1 MTEERL
7 IISRKTTN
15 KFFLMIAIGVILL
28 IVGIIAMAAGGGEH
42 HAEGHGEAAATAH
55 EAVSWTKRL
64 LINLWLNNVYFT
76 GIALAGVFFVAV
88 QYVAYAGWSVL
99 IKRVPEALGYYLP
112 IGGVVMLLVF
122 LFGSHDIFHWTHEG
136 LYDVNSPEYDPIIA
150 GKSGYLNTA
159 FFLIRM
165 IVFFALWILFFN
177 WLRRNSI
184 NEDLHGGTTYYHKSI
199 RISAMFLVVF
209 GISSSVSAW
218 DWVLSIDTHWFST
231 MFGWYVFASW
241 FVSSLAA
248 ITLTVIILKQNG
260 YLKMV
265 NANHLHDLG
274 KFVFAFSIFWT
285 YVWFSQFML
294 IWYANIPEE
303 SIYFIDRLS
312 GNAGNFKWIFFTNLL
327 VNFAFPFLVLM
338 TRDAKRQMI
347 MLKIVTIAILF
358 GHWLD
363 FYLMMMP
370 GTLRTSASIGFIEI
384 GTALVFL
391 GVFLLTFTKGLT
403 KASLVPVN
411 HPFLEESVHH
421 HV

>member
-1 MTEERL
+1 
-7 IISRKTTN
+7 
-15 KFFLMIAIGVILL
+15 MIAIGVILL
-28 IVGIIAMAAGGGEH
+28 IAGILIMAAGGGADH
-42 HAEGHGEAAATAH
+42 GGGHGEAAGTGH
-55 EAVSWTKRL
+55 EAASWTKRL
-64 LINLWLNNVYFT
+64 FMNLWLNNVYFT
-76 GIALAGVFFVAV
+76 GIALVGVFFVAV

-99 IKRVPEALGYYLP
+99 IKRIPEALGYFLP
-112 IGGVVMLLVF
+112 IGAVIMLATF
-122 LFGSHDIFHWTHEG
+122 LLGSHDIFHWTHEY
-136 LYDVNSPEYDPIIA
+136 LYDVNDPRYDPIIS
-150 GKSGYLNTA
+150 GKSGYLNTI

-165 IVFFALWILFFN
+165 VLFFGLWILFFN
-177 WLRRNSI
+177 WLRRLSI
-184 NEDLHGGTTYYHKSI
+184 NEDLHGGLTYYNKSI
-199 RISAMFLVVF
+199 TVSAMFLVIF
-209 GISSSVSAW
+209 GVSSSMAAW

-241 FVSSLAA
+241 FVSGLAA

-260 YLKMV
+260 YLKLV

-303 SIYFIDRLS
+303 SIYFLDRL
-312 GNAGNFKWIFFTNLL
+312 GPHYKWIFFVNLL
-327 VNFAFPFLVLM
+327 INFVFPFLVLM

-347 MLKIVTIAILF
+347 MLKIVTIAILI

-370 GTLRTSASIGFIEI
+370 GTMRGDAGIGFIEI
-384 GTALVFL
+384 GTTLIFL
-391 GVFLLTFTKGLT
+391 GIFLVTFTKGLT

-411 HPFLEESVHH
+411 HPFVEESIHH